1 MTGFVPLRLPR
12 ALAALVLAGLPL
24 IMTGAACAGGYP
36 GDYEIPSFPGDP
48 PPVTTSAARSPLDRP
63 IETLAADPVAARVID
78 RNIPGLLQNQRYHMF
93 KSMSLRTVAALSSGR
108 ISKDALAEINQ
119 ELIGK

>member
-1 MTGFVPLRLPR
+1 MMVRKFPVRVVI
-12 ALAALVLAGLPL
+12 LVLLGFGPV
-24 IMTGAACAGGYP
+24 MVVSGTACAGGYP

-48 PPVTTSAARSPLDRP
+48 PPVKSSAAHSPLDRP
-63 IETLAADPVAARVID
+63 IEALAADPVAAQVID
-78 RNIPGLLQNQRYHMF
+78 RNIAGLLQNQRYHMF

-119 ELIGK
+119 ELAGK